1 MTASGITILLSTYNG
16 ENYLKSQLDSI
27 REQSF
32 RDWMIAWRD
41 DGSADGTV
49 AVVED
54 FAGSIGPERCVQSPS
69 SGPHL
74 GAGPS
79 FLQLLSE
86 NRDAGCIAFADQDD
100 RWLPEKLQRAADR
113 LGAAGDLPVLY
124 CARQWLTD
132 DDFSHPVLSMKYDGT
147 PGFPASLTQ
156 NIATGNTI
164 VMNQEAARLVAS
176 IPAPDSSPHD
186 WWSYIVVSAFGG
198 LVIYD
203 SEPTVLY
210 RQHMKNLIGSQLP
223 TVSRAIA
230 ALERGPEIYM
240 TMMRRH
246 TERLYEHR
254 DRLPAPARF
263 DLELIRKGLT
273 GGFSDKL
280 AALRCPGFKR
290 ATALER
296 LLFRIWFLTNYT
308 RSPSL

>member
-1 MTASGITILLSTYNG
+1 MSASGITILLSTYNG
-16 ENYLKSQLDSI
+16 ENYLQSQLDSI
-27 REQSF
+27 REQRF
-32 RDWMIAWRD
+32 RDWIIAWRD
-41 DGSADGTV
+41 DGSTDDTIAI
-49 AVVED
+49 VEA
-54 FAGSIGPERCVQSPS
+54 FAASIGPQRCVKSPS
-69 SGPHL
+69 SGPHI

-79 FLQLLSE
+79 FMQLLSE
-86 NRDAGCIAFADQDD
+86 NYGAGCIAFADQDD
-100 RWLPEKLQRAADR
+100 RWLPAKLQRAADR
-113 LGAAGDLPVLY
+113 LAAAGDLPVLY
-124 CARQWLTD
+124 CSRQWLTD
-132 DDFSHPVLSMKYDGT
+132 EDFSHPVLSMNYAGT

-164 VMNQEAARLVAS
+164 VMNQEAAGLVAS

-203 SEPTVLY
+203 SEPSVLY

-223 TVSRAIA
+223 TVTRAIA
-230 ALERGPEIYM
+230 ALERGPAIYM

-254 DRLPAPARF
+254 ERLPMQTRF
-263 DLELIRKGLT
+263 DLELIHKGLT

-296 LLFRIWFLTNYT
+296 LLFRIWFLTN
-308 RSPSL
+308 

>member
-16 ENYLKSQLDSI
+16 ENYLQSQLDSI

-32 RDWMIAWRD
+32 RDWIIAWRD
-41 DGSADGTV
+41 DGSTDGTV
-49 AVVED
+49 AIVEA
-54 FAGSIGPERCVQSPS
+54 FAGSIGQERCVQSPS
-69 SGPHL
+69 SGPHI

-86 NRDAGCIAFADQDD
+86 NRGARCIAFADQDD
-100 RWLPEKLQRAADR
+100 RWLPAKLQRAADR
-113 LGAAGDLPVLY
+113 LGAAGDRPALY
-124 CARQWLTD
+124 CSRQWLTD
-132 DDFSHPVLSMKYDGT
+132 DDFSHPVLSMNYAGT

-164 VMNQEAARLVAS
+164 VMNQQAAGLVTS
-176 IPAPDSSPHD
+176 IPAPDASPHD
-186 WWSYIVVSAFGG
+186 WWSYIVVSAADGV
-198 LVIYD
+198 VIYD

-210 RQHMKNLIGSQLP
+210 RQHMKNLIGSQMP

-230 ALERGPEIYM
+230 ALERGPGIYM

-246 TERLYEHR
+246 TERLYAYK

-296 LLFRIWFLTNYT
+296 LLFRIWFLTN
-308 RSPSL
+308 

>member
-1 MTASGITILLSTYNG
+1 MTASDITILLSTYNG

-27 REQSF
+27 REQRF

-41 DGSADGTV
+41 DGSADATV

-54 FAGSIGPERCVQSPS
+54 FAQSIGPERCVKSPS

-86 NRDAGCIAFADQDD
+86 NLGAGCIAFADQDD

-113 LGAAGDLPVLY
+113 LAAAGDLPVLY
-124 CARQWLTD
+124 CSRQWLTD
-132 DDFSHPVLSMKYDGT
+132 DDFSHPVLSMKYAGT

-164 VMNQEAARLVAS
+164 VMNQEAAGLVAS

-198 LVIYD
+198 RVIYD

-230 ALERGPEIYM
+230 ALERGPGIYM

-254 DRLPAPARF
+254 ERLPPQTRF

-296 LLFRIWFLTNYT
+296 LLFRIWFLTN
-308 RSPSL
+308 